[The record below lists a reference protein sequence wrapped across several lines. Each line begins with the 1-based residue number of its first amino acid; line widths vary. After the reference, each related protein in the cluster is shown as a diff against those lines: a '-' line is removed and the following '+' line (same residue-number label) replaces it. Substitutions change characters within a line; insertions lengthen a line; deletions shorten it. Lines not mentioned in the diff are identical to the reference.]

1 MDVLME
7 ITITFGA
14 NGFFFLEAEDGGTL
28 LTDPFFFSYNFFF
41 IRDKFIRESL

>member
-28 LTDPFFFSYNFFF
+28 PKGPKMAKNGL
-41 IRDKFIRESL
+41 